1 MTVETDIFDALKG
14 LVANR
19 VYPDEAPIGAVLP
32 YITYQQAGGQPL
44 NYLAGVPD
52 KRNGRF
58 QFIVWAAS
66 RTEAS
71 ALIRQVEDALR
82 LDQTLLAETLSGALG
97 MREPQLNLYG
107 ATQDFSIWFTN

>member
-1 MTVETDIFDALKG
+1 MTVETDIFSALKD

-19 VYPDEAPIGAVLP
+19 VYPDEAPPGVALP

-58 QFIVWAAS
+58 QFIVWAAT
-66 RTEAS
+66 RKEAA
-71 ALIRQVEDALR
+71 ALIRQVEDMLR
-82 LDQTLLAETLSGALG
+82 IDQQLLADTLSGALA
-97 MREPQLNLYG
+97 MRESELNLYG
-107 ATQDFSIWFTN
+107 FTQDFSIWFTN